1 MMPVHMILPQAITA
15 LGSNQDEP
23 FDLVA
28 FAHRKADR
36 YNRLAGNLN
45 EDDGYDC
52 PICLNKGQ
60 VQYVVDE
67 NGVPQTCTRPC
78 KCAKTRATIRR
89 MRRSGLKDII
99 RDYTFEK
106 FQSPEPWQQ
115 TIKTSA
121 EAYAKTLQG
130 WFFIGGQSG
139 SGKTHIC
146 TAICR
151 EALLR
156 GQEVRYMLWRD
167 EIPRIKSVANLAEEY
182 EATVGPYKN
191 AEILYIDDLFKTGK
205 GPDGHEQRPTS
216 ADINAAFEIL
226 NFRYNAKLP
235 TILSSECTIS
245 ALLEIDEAV
254 AGRIVE
260 AAANTFSVKPD
271 RSRNYRLRKAVEL

>member
-15 LGSNQDEP
+15 LGSNPDEP

-67 NGVPQTCTRPC
+67 NGVPQTWTRPC

-130 WFFIGGQSG
+130 WFFIGGDQ
-139 SGKTHIC
+139 
-146 TAICR
+146 
-151 EALLR
+151 
-156 GQEVRYMLWRD
+156 
-167 EIPRIKSVANLAEEY
+167 P
-182 EATVGPYKN
+182 
-191 AEILYIDDLFKTGK
+191 
-205 GPDGHEQRPTS
+205 
-216 ADINAAFEIL
+216 
-226 NFRYNAKLP
+226 
-235 TILSSECTIS
+235 
-245 ALLEIDEAV
+245 AV
-254 AGRIVE
+254 
-260 AAANTFSVKPD
+260 PH
-271 RSRNYRLRKAVEL
+271 